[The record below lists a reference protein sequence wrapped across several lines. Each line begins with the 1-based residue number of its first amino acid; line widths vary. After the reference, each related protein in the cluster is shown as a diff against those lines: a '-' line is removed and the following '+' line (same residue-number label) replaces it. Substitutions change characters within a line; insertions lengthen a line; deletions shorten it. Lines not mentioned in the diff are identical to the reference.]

1 MFIGLLVVSAFA
13 KAQDCAIL
21 TSPNVLPVEDP
32 VTWTDEGV
40 AGGYVLTLIDADGIS
55 STIQRTPSQTSYIPA
70 MGWPENESYTIEIAL
85 REDPADPD
93 PTTICNSQT
102 FTTATITTLP
112 GCNTITSPLDG
123 TVDVSLTPLITWSYA
138 PRATEYILN
147 LGTTLG
153 GNDVIANQLIPNGGL
168 SFQVVTPLADGTL
181 HYVSIT
187 PRNAIGEAMGCA
199 NDSSF
204 TTLITASEVPDCTT
218 LSSPSNGEDNVALT
232 PLLTWFPVANAD
244 GYRLTIGSSP
254 NSSDVVDDIDFGN
267 VTSTFVVDFEE
278 GIKYY
283 VTITPYNTAGD
294 AIDCLQTCFTT
305 TLGCGPYFDPITGE
319 TVDLNP
325 QINLEESYSFCTNE
339 GPLTLNYNGIG
350 QEFSWIQFV
359 NDTELEISS
368 TRDVTITETGTYRL
382 DVISEVPIEEGVIIC
397 DSSHTFTVDFSEAP
411 VILSLNPTLQNLNVS
426 INVEVSGIGNY
437 EYSVVSAEG
446 PYQDSPVF
454 TNLGTSDVEVFVRDR
469 NGCGID
475 IERLDVDIDLGF
487 PKYFT
492 PNGDGINDYWQVRGT
507 IVNGETITFIE
518 IYDRYG
524 KRITSFNPRSIGWDG
539 TFNGRRLLDAGF
551 WYKAS
556 TLSNTVLVGH
566 FALRR

>member
-1 MFIGLLVVSAFA
+1 M
-13 KAQDCAIL
+13 
-21 TSPNVLPVEDP
+21 LPVEDP

-40 AGGYVLTLIDADGIS
+40 AGGYILTITDSGGIM

-70 MGWPENESYTIEIAL
+70 MGWAENETYTIVIGL

-102 FTTATITTLP
+102 FSTGSITTLP
-112 GCNTITSPLDG
+112 GCNMITSPLNG
-123 TVDVSLTPLITWSYA
+123 AIDVSLTPLITWSYA
-138 PRATEYILN
+138 PRATEYVLD

-153 GNDVIANQLIPNGGL
+153 GNDVIANQLIPNGEL
-168 SFQVVTPLADGTL
+168 SFQIITALAEGTT
-181 HYVSIT
+181 YYASIT
-187 PRNAIGEAMGCA
+187 PRNAIGDNTGCA

-204 TTLITASEVPDCTT
+204 TTLINASEVPDCTM

-232 PLLTWFPVANAD
+232 PLLTWFPVENAD

-254 NSSDVVDDIDFGN
+254 TNSDVVDNLDFGN
-267 VTSTFVVDFEE
+267 VTSTFVIDFEE

-283 VTITPYNTAGD
+283 VTITPYNSAGD
-294 AIDCLQTCFTT
+294 AIDCTQTCFTT
-305 TLGCGPYFDPITGE
+305 TLGCGPYFDPMTGE

-325 QINLEESYSFCTNE
+325 QINLLDDYSFCSNE
-339 GPLTLNYNGIG
+339 DPLQLNYDGIG
-350 QEFSWIQFV
+350 EQFSWVQFV

-368 TRDVTITETGTYRL
+368 TRNVTITESGTYRL
-382 DVISEVPIEEGVIIC
+382 DVISEVPIEEGVIMC
-397 DSSHTFTVDFSEAP
+397 DSSHTFTVTVSGAP
-411 VILSLNPTLQNLNVS
+411 VIEDLNPTLQNLNVS
-426 INVEVSGIGNY
+426 INVEVSGIGDY
-437 EYSVVSAEG
+437 EYAVFSAEG

-454 TNLGTSDVEVFVRDR
+454 TNLGTSSIEVFVRDR
-469 NGCGID
+469 NGCGIAS
-475 IERLDVDIDLGF
+475 ERLDVDIDLGF

-507 IVNGETITFIE
+507 VVDGETITFIE

-524 KRITSFNPRSIGWDG
+524 KRITSFSPRSIGWDG

-556 TLSNTVLVGH
+556 TLSNRFLVGH